1 MNGHPQYTQT
11 LLTLPKPL
19 IVFRNRLTLWN
30 ILGHY
35 RIPDK
40 LVSIIK
46 MLYSDYSARVV
57 CIKDLI
63 EDFAIRTGVKQG
75 CVSSPLLFSRCVD
88 WLMKRATVNVK
99 REITWTL
106 MDTLEDLDFADDIV
120 LLTHRHQDIQW
131 KTNDVPAIGRQ
142 VGLNINTDK
151 TKLMK
156 INAR

>member
-1 MNGHPQYTQT
+1 
-11 LLTLPKPL
+11 
-19 IVFRNRLTLWN
+19 
-30 ILGHY
+30 
-35 RIPDK
+35 
-40 LVSIIK
+40 

-120 LLTHRHQDIQW
+120 LLYSSSSRHPVE
-131 KTNDVPAIGRQ
+131 N
-142 VGLNINTDK
+142 
-151 TKLMK
+151 
-156 INAR
+156 